1 MDMNRIEQAVEEMV
15 IHSIKTGSVVKM
27 PYNLID
33 GTPYVEKA
41 FKAIDMNKV
50 MEEVTERLQHELAE
64 KIVNKIVTEMETDIK
79 QLMSHEN
86 IREDF
91 RFMLRKETENI
102 LSKIKE

>member
-1 MDMNRIEQAVEEMV
+1 MV
-15 IHSIKTGSVVKM
+15 HLMLK
-27 PYNLID
+27 
-33 GTPYVEKA
+33 KA

-64 KIVNKIVTEMETDIK
+64 KIVNKIVTEMGTDIK